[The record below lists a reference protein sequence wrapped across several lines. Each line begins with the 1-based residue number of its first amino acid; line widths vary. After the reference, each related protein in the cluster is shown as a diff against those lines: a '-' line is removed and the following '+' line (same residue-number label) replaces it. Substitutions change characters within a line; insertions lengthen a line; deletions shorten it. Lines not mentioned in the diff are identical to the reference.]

1 MVAESKY
8 VQRQNMFFKKIYE
21 ESLVH
26 FFPYF
31 VVLCIREQIY
41 KKKRLKIGVMESIT
55 RRCKA

>member
-8 VQRQNMFFKKIYE
+8 VQRQNMFFKKIHE

-55 RRCKA
+55 IRCKA